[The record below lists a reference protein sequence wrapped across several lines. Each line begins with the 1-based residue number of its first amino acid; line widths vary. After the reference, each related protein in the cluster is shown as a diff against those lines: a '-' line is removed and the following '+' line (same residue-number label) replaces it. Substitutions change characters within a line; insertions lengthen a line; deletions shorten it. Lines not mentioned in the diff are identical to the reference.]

1 MLMMI
6 RIFNFFINRLDVM
19 TISQLQQLVSSG
31 DENENAIPAIAD
43 WIIQTDYT
51 MYNAIISS
59 LLLPNLLR
67 PIPQNLTQQ
76 IRNFAKN
83 INQWMTNALIGYDG
97 SYRQVS

>member
-1 MLMMI
+1 
-6 RIFNFFINRLDVM
+6 M
-19 TISQLQQLVSSG
+19 TMTQLQQLTSSTE
-31 DENENAIPAIAD
+31 DSNETTIPAIVD

-83 INQWMTNALIGYDG
+83 INQWMTNALVGYDG
-97 SYRQVS
+97 RLELNI

>member
-1 MLMMI
+1 
-6 RIFNFFINRLDVM
+6 M
-19 TISQLQQLVSSG
+19 TLSQLQQLTSST
-31 DENENAIPAIAD
+31 NEGNQTPHIPAIVD

-51 MYNAIISS
+51 MYNALIQS

-83 INQWMTNALIGYDG
+83 INQWMTSALTGYDG
-97 SYRQVS
+97 N

>member
-1 MLMMI
+1 
-6 RIFNFFINRLDVM
+6 M
-19 TISQLQQLVSSG
+19 TITQLQQLVSSG
-31 DENENAIPAIAD
+31 DDTNENSIPAIAD

-83 INQWMTNALIGYDG
+83 ITQWMTNALIGFDG
-97 SYRQVS
+97 

>member
-1 MLMMI
+1 
-6 RIFNFFINRLDVM
+6 M
-19 TISQLQQLVSSG
+19 TISELQQLTASG
-31 DENENAIPAIAD
+31 GEDSTENSIPAIVD
-43 WIIQTDYT
+43 WLIQTDYT

-83 INQWMTNALIGYDG
+83 INQWMTNALVGYDG
-97 SYRQVS
+97 NSLVVKV

>member
-1 MLMMI
+1 
-6 RIFNFFINRLDVM
+6 M
-19 TISQLQQLVSSG
+19 TITQLQQLTSSTE
-31 DENENAIPAIAD
+31 DSNETTIPAIAD

-51 MYNAIISS
+51 MYNALISS

-83 INQWMTNALIGYDG
+83 INQWMTNALVGYDG
-97 SYRQVS
+97 TFHMQLIRTNYY

>member
-1 MLMMI
+1 MLSI
-6 RIFNFFINRLDVM
+6 SDVM
-19 TISQLQQLVSSG
+19 TISQLQELVSSG
-31 DENENAIPAIAD
+31 GDSNEGIIPAIAD

-83 INQWMTNALIGYDG
+83 INQWMTSALTGFDG
-97 SYRQVS
+97 KLDLNSVKSLN

>member
-1 MLMMI
+1 
-6 RIFNFFINRLDVM
+6 M
-19 TISQLQQLVSSG
+19 TMSQLRQLTLCNTEG
-31 DENENAIPAIAD
+31 EGGIAPVVD

-51 MYNAIISS
+51 MYNALISS

-83 INQWMTNALIGYDG
+83 ITQWMTAALTGFDG
-97 SYRQVS
+97 IFIST

>member
-1 MLMMI
+1 MNL
-6 RIFNFFINRLDVM
+6 
-19 TISQLQQLVSSG
+19 TQLQHLTATIQIPGEPAAL
-31 DENENAIPAIAD
+31 PAIDD

-51 MYNAIISS
+51 MYNALISS

-83 INQWMTNALIGYDG
+83 ITQWMTTALAGYDG
-97 SYRQVS
+97 RF